1 MKKHIRAF
9 VSLLCAAALA
19 LGCASCGGAAQST
32 GKSGGTAGVTHITV
46 WTYYNGDQLE
56 SFNKLV
62 DQFNETTGRE
72 KGIRVESAS
81 QGSMSDL
88 ETNVMDAAQGKVGA
102 AAMPNIFSAYADTAY
117 ALDQMGMLVDLS
129 QYLTE
134 DERAQYVQDYLDE
147 GDFDGDGSMKIFPV
161 AKSTEL
167 MFLNETDWEKFARAT
182 GAAYDDLSTVEGLVA
197 TAGAYYD
204 WTDAQTPE
212 PDDGKALFGRDAMA
226 NYMLVGAR
234 QLGDTLFEVQDGKM
248 TLNFDKDV
256 ARKLWDNY
264 YVPFVKGWFAAIGR
278 FRSDDIKVGNVL
290 AYVGS
295 NSSATFFPTQVM
307 VNDTYYDWTDAQ
319 TPEPDD
325 GKALFGRDAMA
336 NYMLVGARQ
345 LGDTLFEV
353 QDGKMT
359 LNFDKDVARKLW
371 DNYYVPFVKGWFAAI
386 GRFRSDDIKVGN
398 VLAYVGS
405 NSSATFF
412 PTQVMVNDT
421 ESYDIDMTVLPSPKF
436 AGGEDVAVQQGAGM
450 VVTAGTEEE
459 INASV
464 EFLKWFTRPENNI
477 SFSVDSGYLPV
488 TTAANDMEAIK
499 TSGLELS
506 PKMESILSNA
516 VQSVKNNTLYTPSA
530 FAGGNKARKVLEY
543 SLSDLASADRATV
556 QERVAAGQPAADAE
570 AEFLTDEYFDAW
582 YGGICTALEKY
593 AG

>member
-1 MKKHIRAF
+1 MSAEWVRCRRLRGIFVKKIF
-9 VSLLCAAALA
+9 KKGISLLCAAALV
-19 LGCASCGGAAQST
+19 LGCAAC
-32 GKSGGTAGVTHITV
+32 SGGSPKQTAVTDITV
-46 WTYYNGDQLE
+46 WTYYNGDQME
-56 SFNKLV
+56 IFTKLV
-62 DQFNETTGRE
+62 DEFNSTVGAE
-72 KGIRVESAS
+72 KGISVSTESL
-81 QGSMSDL
+81 GSVNDL
-88 ETNVMDAAQGKVGA
+88 EASVMDAAEGKVGA
-102 AAMPNIFSAYADTAY
+102 SELPNIFSAYADTAY
-117 ALDQMGMLVDLS
+117 AMDQMGMLVDLAP
-129 QYLTE
+129 YLS
-134 DERAQYVQDYLDE
+134 DAERNTFVNGYLSE
-147 GDFDGDGSMKIFPV
+147 GDFNGSGEIKIFPV
-161 AKSTEL
+161 AKATEL
-167 MFLNETDWEKFARAT
+167 MFLNDTDWQVFADAA
-182 GAAYDDLSTVEGLVA
+182 GASYDDLATLEGLVE
-197 TAGAYYD
+197 TAGKYYD
-204 WTDAQTPE
+204 WTDAQTDT

-295 NSSATFFPTQVM
+295 SSSATFFP
-307 VNDTYYDWTDAQ
+307 A
-319 TPEPDD
+319 
-325 GKALFGRDAMA
+325 
-336 NYMLVGARQ
+336 
-345 LGDTLFEV
+345 
-353 QDGKMT
+353 
-359 LNFDKDVARKLW
+359 
-371 DNYYVPFVKGWFAAI
+371 
-386 GRFRSDDIKVGN
+386 
-398 VLAYVGS
+398 
-405 NSSATFF
+405 
-412 PTQVMVNDT
+412 QVMVNDT

-464 EFLKWFTRPENNI
+464 EFLKWFTQPEHNI

-506 PKMESILSNA
+506 PKMERILSNA

-530 FAGGNKARKVLEY
+530 FVGGSKARKVLEY

-582 YGGICTALEKY
+582 YGGICTALEEY